1 MAEQP
6 DSGERSEEPSERKL
20 QKSRDEG
27 QVPRSRELV
36 TFALLASTLGALWVS
51 GGLIRDRLVQVM
63 HKSFSFEK
71 DALRQESWLT
81 EHLAISMTQGF
92 SGLMPFALFVILAS
106 IAASAALGGWIFSNK
121 QLQPKAER
129 ISFFKGIKRMF
140 SANSMIEL
148 LKSIAKILLLSF
160 SLWLI
165 HQWFFREML
174 WLNRLPIIQAISE
187 GLHHAAMAFAILVT
201 ALLLICF
208 IDVPFQR
215 WNHIKKLRMTHKEMR
230 DEMKEAEGQPE
241 LRSKLREKQQEI
253 AGRRM
258 MQAVPSADVI
268 ITNPTH
274 FAVALKYDLDKARAP
289 YVVAKGVDRVALRI
303 CAVAREYN
311 KPVVQSPTLTRVIY
325 YTTQLNQEIA
335 DDLFLAVAQVLAY
348 VHHLNDFQAGRKSKA
363 PDLPT
368 PEVPRAFRE
377 KWDKK
382 AQ

>member
-1 MAEQP
+1 MAEESQT
-6 DSGERSEEPSERKL
+6 GERSEEPSERKL

-36 TFALLASTLGALWVS
+36 TFALLASTLVALWLS
-51 GGLIRDRLVQVM
+51 GGLIRDQLFQVM
-63 HKSFSFEK
+63 YKSFRFEK
-71 DALRQESWLT
+71 DVLRQESWLT
-81 EHLAISMTQGF
+81 DHLIVNMTQGF
-92 SGLMPFALFVILAS
+92 SGLLPFMLIVILAS

-121 QLQPKAER
+121 QIRPKAER
-129 ISFFKGIKRMF
+129 ISFLKGIKRMF

-148 LKSIAKILLLSF
+148 LKSIAKISLLAF

-165 HQWFFREML
+165 NQWFFRDVL
-174 WLNRLPIIQAISE
+174 WLNRLPIFQAVSE
-187 GLHHAAMAFAILVT
+187 GLSHLTMAITILVS

-215 WNHIKKLRMTHKEMR
+215 WNHMKKLRMTHKEMR
-230 DEMKEAEGQPE
+230 DEMKESEGQPE
-241 LRSKLREKQQEI
+241 LRSRLREKQQEI

-325 YTTQLNQEIA
+325 HTTQLNQEIA

-348 VHHLNDFQAGRKSKA
+348 VHHLNDFQAGRRSKA

-368 PEVPRAFRE
+368 PEVPSAFRE

-382 AQ
+382 RQ

>member
-1 MAEQP
+1 MAEEGQT
-6 DSGERSEEPSERKL
+6 GERSEEPSERKL

-36 TFALLASTLGALWVS
+36 TFALLASTLAAFWLS
-51 GGLIRDRLVQVM
+51 GGLIRDQLFQVM
-63 HKSFSFEK
+63 HKSFRFER

-81 EHLAISMTQGF
+81 EHLIISITQGF
-92 SGLMPFALFVILAS
+92 SGLLPFMLIVILAS

-121 QLQPKAER
+121 QIRPKAER

-148 LKSIAKILLLSF
+148 LKSIAKISLLAF

-165 HQWFFREML
+165 NQWFFRDVL
-174 WLNRLPIIQAISE
+174 WLNRLPLVHAVSE
-187 GLHHAAMAFAILVT
+187 GLSHLAMAITILVS

-215 WNHIKKLRMTHKEMR
+215 WNHMKKLRMTHKEMR
-230 DEMKEAEGQPE
+230 DEMKESEGQPE

-325 YTTQLNQEIA
+325 HTTQLNQEIA
-335 DDLFLAVAQVLAY
+335 DDLFLAVAQILAY
-348 VHHLNDFQAGRKSKA
+348 VHHLNDFQAGRRGNA
-363 PDLPT
+363 PDLPI
-368 PEVPRAFRE
+368 PEIPSAFRE

-382 AQ
+382 RQ